1 MANMHLGMAEV
12 LLELGNSMMVPVC
25 CARALDVYR
34 KIGDRLGEAETYRLL
49 GRTFALRKEWE
60 TADELYRD
68 SIRLDEA
75 HGNRLGAAESYRD
88 LGKLQA
94 AQGLKNDARASLQ
107 TSLAGFE
114 GIGAQ
119 ADAEKV
125 HTLIGDLDTA

>member
-1 MANMHLGMAEV
+1 MDAYEHGFEVAQKKGFLDAMANMHLGMAEV

-88 LGKLQA
+88 LGKL
-94 AQGLKNDARASLQ
+94 
-107 TSLAGFE
+107 
-114 GIGAQ
+114 
-119 ADAEKV
+119 
-125 HTLIGDLDTA
+125 